1 MKTTKILG
9 ATTLAGALLFT
20 GVSSH
25 DANAAENLSKSQAED
40 SVKNFVSN
48 NNDYQTNGDTK
59 FISTKDEWSDSPID
73 NSYNIAFGEER
84 NQSPSFLYVKKD
96 TGDIYD
102 HDGNLVQK
110 GSVNSE
116 DTTQNINQSS
126 QATDNTVNT
135 QNNEQQTQATDNN
148 VATQNNQQTT
158 QSDAKSLPETGEQ
171 STNTGLVASIAT
183 LLLAV
188 GSALTFKRFSKNNK

>member
-1 MKTTKILG
+1 MKTNKILG

-20 GVSSH
+20 GVGH
-25 DANAAENLSKSQAED
+25 VNAAENLSESQAED

-48 NNDYQTNGDTK
+48 NNDYQTKGDTK

-110 GSVNSE
+110 GSANSE
-116 DTTQNINQSS
+116 DTTQNNNQSS

-135 QNNEQQTQATDNN
+135 QNNEQQQSQATDNAKAEN
-148 VATQNNQQTT
+148 NTQ
-158 QSDAKSLPETGEQ
+158 ALPETGEE
-171 STNTGLVASIAT
+171 SSNTTLVTMIASVILAAGS
-183 LLLAV
+183 LLAFRR
-188 GSALTFKRFSKNNK
+188 TSKSNK

>member
-20 GVSSH
+20 GVGH
-25 DANAAENLSKSQAED
+25 VNAAENLSESQAED

-48 NNDYQTNGDTK
+48 NNDYQTKGDTK
-59 FISTKDEWSDSPID
+59 FISTKDEWSDSPIN

-102 HDGNLVQK
+102 HNGNLVQK
-110 GSVNSE
+110 GSANSE
-116 DTTQNINQSS
+116 DTTQNNNQSS

-135 QNNEQQTQATDNN
+135 QNNEQQQSQATDN
-148 VATQNNQQTT
+148 AKAKNNT
-158 QSDAKSLPETGEQ
+158 QSQNQAQALPETGEE
-171 STNTGLVASIAT
+171 SSNTTLVTMIASVILAAGS
-183 LLLAV
+183 LLAFRR
-188 GSALTFKRFSKNNK
+188 TSKSNK

>member
-20 GVSSH
+20 GVGH
-25 DANAAENLSKSQAED
+25 VNAAENLSESQAED

-48 NNDYQTNGDTK
+48 NNDYQTKGDTK

-110 GSVNSE
+110 GSANSE
-116 DTTQNINQSS
+116 DTTQNNNQSS

-135 QNNEQQTQATDNN
+135 QNNEQQQSQATDN
-148 VATQNNQQTT
+148 AKAKNNT
-158 QSDAKSLPETGEQ
+158 QSQNQAQALPETGEE
-171 STNTGLVASIAT
+171 SSNTTLVTMIASVILAAGS
-183 LLLAV
+183 LLAFRR
-188 GSALTFKRFSKNNK
+188 TSKSNK

>member
-20 GVSSH
+20 GVGH
-25 DANAAENLSKSQAED
+25 VNAAENLSESQAED

-48 NNDYQTNGDTK
+48 NNDYQTKGDTK

-110 GSVNSE
+110 GSANSE
-116 DTTQNINQSS
+116 DTTQNNNQSS

-135 QNNEQQTQATDNN
+135 QNNEQQQSQATDNAKAEN
-148 VATQNNQQTT
+148 NTQ
-158 QSDAKSLPETGEQ
+158 ALPETGEE
-171 STNTGLVASIAT
+171 SSNTTLVTMIASVILAAGS
-183 LLLAV
+183 LLAFRR
-188 GSALTFKRFSKNNK
+188 TSKSNK

>member
-20 GVSSH
+20 GVGH
-25 DANAAENLSKSQAED
+25 VNAAENLSESQAED

-48 NNDYQTNGDTK
+48 NN
-59 FISTKDEWSDSPID
+59 

-110 GSVNSE
+110 GSANSE
-116 DTTQNINQSS
+116 DTTQNNNQSS

-135 QNNEQQTQATDNN
+135 QNNEQQQSQATDN
-148 VATQNNQQTT
+148 AKAKNNT
-158 QSDAKSLPETGEQ
+158 QSQNQAQALPETGEE
-171 STNTGLVASIAT
+171 SSNTTLVTMIASVILAAGS
-183 LLLAV
+183 LLAFRR
-188 GSALTFKRFSKNNK
+188 TSKSNK

>member
-20 GVSSH
+20 GVGH
-25 DANAAENLSKSQAED
+25 VNAAENLSESQAED

-48 NNDYQTNGDTK
+48 NNDYQTKGDTK

-110 GSVNSE
+110 GSANSE
-116 DTTQNINQSS
+116 DTTQNNNQSS

-135 QNNEQQTQATDNN
+135 QNNEQQQSQATDN
-148 VATQNNQQTT
+148 AKAKNNT
-158 QSDAKSLPETGEQ
+158 QS
-171 STNTGLVASIAT
+171 
-183 LLLAV
+183 
-188 GSALTFKRFSKNNK
+188 